1 MARDRT
7 YEVRGESDDRNR
19 AAIGVFLRLTKNQ
32 VDELERL
39 AGTVPLA
46 DYLREIAE
54 AAIERLIP
62 PNP

>member
-1 MARDRT
+1 
-7 YEVRGESDDRNR
+7 
-19 AAIGVFLRLTKNQ
+19 VFLRLTKNQ